1 MLAAVPASLRMARQV
16 AREARRADVVVC
28 FSLKAFVLASL
39 AKPFARRPIVW
50 FMNDILS
57 PEHFSRMA
65 MRLLV
70 TLSWLSA
77 DRVALCSQESL
88 RAWRAAGG
96 RRDGVS
102 VVYSGI
108 DLAQVARQLDDPRRI
123 LHCRDT
129 LRGSRRVL
137 LGMFGRLSPWKGQ
150 DVFLRALAE
159 LPDAQGIIVG
169 GALSG
174 DQAYARELDQL
185 ARSLGV
191 ADRVS
196 FIGHV
201 DDPLT
206 YMAACDVVAHC
217 STAPEPWGRVIVE
230 AMLAGTPVV
239 ASNAGG
245 VPEFVLPGETGQL
258 TPLSDHRALA
268 AALRRYLADPEW
280 SRGIATRARRFAEEK
295 FSSAATWSG
304 FQRAVAEL

>member
-1 MLAAVPASLRMARQV
+1 MVATPAIALDPRDFHETGDEVRRVVMLA
-16 AREARRADVVVC
+16 
-28 FSLKAFVLASL
+28 
-39 AKPFARRPIVW
+39 
-50 FMNDILS
+50 
-57 PEHFSRMA
+57 
-65 MRLLV
+65 
-70 TLSWLSA
+70 
-77 DRVALCSQESL
+77 
-88 RAWRAAGG
+88 
-96 RRDGVS
+96 
-102 VVYSGI
+102 
-108 DLAQVARQLDDPRRI
+108 
-123 LHCRDT
+123 
-129 LRGSRRVL
+129 
-137 LGMFGRLSPWKGQ
+137 RLSPWKGQ

-159 LPDAQGIIVG
+159 LPEAQGVIVG

-174 DQAYARELDQL
+174 DQEYARELRDL

-191 ADRVS
+191 AERVS

-201 DDPLT
+201 DDPLA

-245 VPEFVLPGETGQL
+245 VPEFVLPDETGQL

-280 SRGIATRARRFAEEK
+280 SRGIATRALHFAEQN
-295 FSSAATWSG
+295 FSSAATWQG